1 MPELPDLQIFS
12 NNLKKKISNKKIV
25 SVEVFN
31 KSKLNVDTSVVKS
44 KLLETRIVDIVREG
58 KELYF
63 QLENKDVFSV
73 HLMLNGKFDIC
84 SSGEIPGIKYKI
96 LSIGFE
102 DEQAL
107 VVSDFQGLCKVT
119 FSPTVT
125 DVPDALGESFTF
137 EYLLKA
143 VDDNRRKNVK
153 AFLINQDI
161 IKGIGNAYADEILW
175 KANISPESTV
185 GKIPEQNL
193 KSLFDAISY
202 ILKDAI
208 VNIEKISPDIISGEE
223 RSFLKVHNSKRK
235 QTDEGEEILIKKI
248 ASKTTYYTEKQQL
261 FK

>member
-12 NNLKKKISNKKIV
+12 KNLKKKVSNKKIV
-25 SVEVFN
+25 SAEVFN
-31 KSKLNVDTSVVKS
+31 KSKLNVDASVVKS
-44 KLLETRIVDIVREG
+44 KLLETKIVDIVREG

-63 QLENKDVFSV
+63 QLENNDVFSV

-84 SSGEIPGIKYKI
+84 DSHEVPNIKYKI
-96 LSIGFE
+96 LSISFE

-107 VVSDFQGLCKVT
+107 VVADFQGLCKVT
-119 FSPTVT
+119 FNPTMT
-125 DVPDALGESFTF
+125 DVPDALGETFTF
-137 EYLLKA
+137 EYLLNA
-143 VDDNRRKNVK
+143 VNNNRRKNIK

-185 GKIPEQNL
+185 GKIPEENL
-193 KSLFDAISY
+193 KELFDAISY

-223 RSFLKVHNSKRK
+223 RSFLKVHNSKKK
-235 QTDEGEEILIKKI
+235 QTDEGE
-248 ASKTTYYTEKQQL
+248 A
-261 FK
+261 

>member
-12 NNLKKKISNKKIV
+12 KNLKKKVSDKKIV

-31 KSKLNVDTSVVKS
+31 KSKLNVDASVVKS
-44 KLLETRIVDIVREG
+44 KLLDTKIVDIVREG

-63 QLENKDVFSV
+63 QLENNDVFSV

-84 SSGEIPGIKYKI
+84 DSNEIPNIKYKI

-107 VVSDFQGLCKVT
+107 VVADFQGLCKVT
-119 FSPTVT
+119 FNPTMT
-125 DVPDALGESFTF
+125 DVPDALGETFTF
-137 EYLLKA
+137 EYLLNA
-143 VDDNRRKNVK
+143 VDNNRRKNIK

-175 KANISPESTV
+175 KANISPESTA
-185 GKIPEQNL
+185 GKIPKENL
-193 KSLFDAISY
+193 KELFDAISY
-202 ILKDAI
+202 VLRDAI
-208 VNIEKISPDIISGEE
+208 VNIEKITPDIISGEE
-223 RSFLKVHNSKRK
+223 RSFLKVHNSKKK

>member
-12 NNLKKKISNKKIV
+12 KNLKEKISNKKIV
-25 SVEVFN
+25 SAEVFN
-31 KSKLNVDTSVVKS
+31 KTKLNADASVVKS
-44 KLLETRIVDIVREG
+44 KLLETKIVDIVREG

-63 QLENKDVFSV
+63 QLENNNVFSV

-84 SSGEIPGIKYKI
+84 PSCEIPDIKYKI
-96 LSIGFE
+96 LSVSFE

-119 FSPTVT
+119 FDPTIT

-137 EYLLKA
+137 EYLLNA
-143 VDDNRRKNVK
+143 VNNNRRKNVK

-185 GKIPEQNL
+185 GIIPEKNL
-193 KSLFDAISY
+193 KKLFDAISY

-208 VNIEKISPDIISGEE
+208 VNIERISPDIISGEE
-223 RSFLKVHNSKRK
+223 RSFLKVHNPQKK

>member
-12 NNLKKKISNKKIV
+12 KNLKKKVSNKKIV
-25 SVEVFN
+25 SAEVFN
-31 KSKLNVDTSVVKS
+31 KSKLNVDASVVKS
-44 KLLETRIVDIVREG
+44 KLLETKIVDIVREG

-63 QLENKDVFSV
+63 QLENNDVFSV

-84 SSGEIPGIKYKI
+84 DSHEVPNIKYKI
-96 LSIGFE
+96 LSISFE

-107 VVSDFQGLCKVT
+107 VVADFQGLCKVT
-119 FSPTVT
+119 FNPTMT
-125 DVPDALGESFTF
+125 DVPDALGETFTF
-137 EYLLKA
+137 EYLLNA
-143 VDDNRRKNVK
+143 VNNNRRKNIK

-185 GKIPEQNL
+185 GKIPEENL
-193 KSLFDAISY
+193 KELFDAISY

-223 RSFLKVHNSKRK
+223 RSFLKVHNSKKK